1 LPGIMLIGIVL
12 IVYLTGSLIKEG
24 INSEKLIFPL
34 IILVIVFSFFLWKKA
49 VLFVMYWI
57 LVVGAVRKWL
67 LPELSDVVFFV
78 GHIILFGVYA
88 RFFGDRILKK
98 QRIIPANPSNFLIF
112 LLLLW
117 GILSILNPNLPS
129 FQIGILGLVVHFF
142 ISLLPL

>member
-88 RFFGDRILKK
+88 RFFGDRILKS
-98 QRIIPANPSNFLIF
+98 R
-112 LLLLW
+112 
-117 GILSILNPNLPS
+117 G
-129 FQIGILGLVVHFF
+129 
-142 ISLLPL
+142 